1 MGGWLTSS
9 WLLARRPRQA
19 KRLAPGGVWPKVT
32 VHDRALSPR
41 VTETKVNARAVCPQG
56 VCECLPPAHNPL
68 SIQVQCR
75 RSEDDGRRAWCGTAA
90 RGPAAQGD
98 KERGRRDFS
107 IMLRRRCIINSCT
120 RREPLLASSH
130 AEIINTL
137 LPINK
142 IMRARAHACQIAGR
156 VRPTNAARQR
166 QNHGRSR
173 AGHSGGAK

>member
-1 MGGWLTSS
+1 MISVFDLVLMAGMGGWLTSS

-19 KRLAPGGVWPKVT
+19 KRLAPGGACGQKVT

-98 KERGRRDFS
+98 KESAGIAVS
-107 IMLRRRCIINSCT
+107 CCVVVASLIPALEGSPYWQAAML
-120 RREPLLASSH
+120 
-130 AEIINTL
+130 
-137 LPINK
+137 K
-142 IMRARAHACQIAGR
+142 
-156 VRPTNAARQR
+156 
-166 QNHGRSR
+166 
-173 AGHSGGAK
+173 